1 MKVFLLYIMIVPMF
15 GFLKNMSRPSVRLF
29 SSKKNRIMEK
39 EEKQLYLPK
48 TANQELYVSALRDPS
63 VHILLGVGPAGTGK
77 TLFACSQAIQ
87 ELNRGSI
94 QKIIFTRPVVPVE
107 EDIGFLPGSIINKM
121 DPWTRPLFDVF
132 MEYYPKGEID
142 SMVRN
147 GIIEICPL
155 AYMRGRTF
163 KKSFIIADE
172 MQNSS
177 PNQMMMV
184 TTRVG
189 SGSKMVITG
198 DLKQTDKP
206 GDLSGLKDFIKRLE
220 NYNDPNCGIQLVKF
234 GSSDVLRSYIV
245 TKVLELYENKAVE
258 DKVVPELKVPE
269 LKAPELKDPELK
281 APELKVPERAE
292 ERGLTKMQNDCAL
305 IPIQHQSK
313 YFNR

>member
-29 SSKKNRIMEK
+29 ASKKNRIMEK

-184 TTRVG
+184 TTRIG

-220 NYNDPNCGIQLVKF
+220 NYNDPYCGIQLVKF

-245 TKVLELYENKAVE
+245 TKVLELYSDKENYNADVKASVKVE
-258 DKVVPELKVPE
+258 DKAVQVEASVE
-269 LKAPELKDPELK
+269 
-281 APELKVPERAE
+281 VE
-292 ERGLTKMQNDCAL
+292 EDTHQKQMMNDCAL

-313 YFNR
+313 FFNR